1 MRPSISA
8 IWVDISVYVGWHVWK
23 YYLQNYM
30 LHMYQ
35 YTTILIYQLIYP
47 IFLDFRDWSVGMDTL
62 FTLLFYAH
70 ILPITPSWHSRNF
83 FTLKNL
89 ATIYFVLVTL
99 RQLLP
104 HFIIF
109 SNLKARPTC
118 KDGSQ
123 TWCTPQHVFVIST
136 SYKAQEHY
144 GSIWQSLVNFERIW
158 HNSTPLE
165 SGSHMNLP
173 CYRDKWV

>member
-1 MRPSISA
+1 MCENTICKIICYICISTPRY
-8 IWVDISVYVGWHVWK
+8 WYISWY
-23 YYLQNYM
+23 
-30 LHMYQ
+30 
-35 YTTILIYQLIYP
+35 ISP

-70 ILPITPSWHSRNF
+70 ILPIAPSWHSRNF

-118 KDGSQ
+118 QDGSQ
-123 TWCTPQHVFVIST
+123 TWCTHQRVFVIST

-144 GSIWQSLVNFERIW
+144 GSIRQSLVNFERIW